1 MTDQP
6 HPSRRL
12 DTRVAPV
19 LRVIGASLDE
29 DPTSSANIVM
39 HGRLDP
45 ATLRFLKVDHGYQR
59 PLGNRPEIW
68 NALKNGVVLPSVELG
83 VRGQNFSRVDDD
95 YLIHDPVYIIDGWQ
109 RVGTAIDLL
118 DQMPEL
124 PVRIFASIHFGTTA
138 EWERGRFTDLNR
150 NVKKI
155 SPNLHLRNMRDGNEA
170 ILTLFGLSGNDKS
183 FALFEK
189 VQWSQSAVRGQVIS
203 ALTLAKVAQT
213 LHGHATVT
221 RGVSAA
227 DLAYGNARAATTVGL
242 QTYRRNVHTF
252 FKVIDEFWG
261 LRRAEIRPSPAYTKN
276 TFLNSLAKLFSDH
289 VDFWDTQ
296 GKVFFVPSEL
306 RSKIK
311 AFPVSDPQVASLAG
325 SGGAARH
332 MLYQIMINHI
342 NSGKRTRH
350 LQRRAGLP
358 TE

>member
-1 MTDQP
+1 MTEQSL
-6 HPSRRL
+6 PSRRL

-29 DPTSSANIVM
+29 DPTSSAKVVM

-45 ATLRFLKVDHGYQR
+45 ATLRFLKVDYGYQR

-68 NALKNGVVLPSVELG
+68 GALKSGVVLPSVELG

-109 RVGTAIDLL
+109 RIGTAIELL

-170 ILTLFGLSGNDKS
+170 VLTLFGLSGADRT

-213 LHGHATVT
+213 LHSHATVMH
-221 RGVSAA
+221 GVTAA
-227 DLAYGNARAATTVGL
+227 DLAYANARAATNVGL
-242 QTYRRNVHTF
+242 PTYRRNVHTF
-252 FKVIDEFWG
+252 FKVLDEFWG
-261 LRRAEIRPSPAYTKN
+261 LRQAALRPTPSYTKQ
-276 TFLNSLAKLFSDH
+276 TFLICLAKVFSDH
-289 VDFWDTQ
+289 VDFWDAQ

-311 AFPVSDPQVASLAG
+311 AFPVRDPQVANLSG

-350 LQRRAGLP
+350 LQRRGGLP
-358 TE
+358 NE